1 MSYEPLS
8 EDVLRAVMPL
18 VSTNYIDNAGHFKA
32 NPMTPEAASAALWR
46 RIAGAT
52 PRATSVEQRRAT
64 VWVLRR
70 SRVLAGYVD
79 PDESWNWPGCVSAT
93 GPRAA
98 REGWPL
104 DPYPGKLAAPQTKSP
119 KPNPTK
125 LDGTIEGRQVKPGD
139 VVFWK
144 DTPGNEPVRGAR
156 RVVQRVERNK
166 VWFANQKW
174 GSLED
179 LTFEDPTAHQ
189 AAQDELNRNFRD
201 WIFSPKVTTEAN
213 TRRERLPPIQLDLSS
228 LERRITAACL
238 DLAAPYGTAFGATP
252 DMLSAFLNHK
262 QPANQGTSTMNQGTS
277 TMNQVT
283 AQQATPSTAASLN
296 ADTSNIVETKT
307 YVFGRDIKTLD
318 DDTLLNYV
326 QSLTGA
332 IEYLEQLNA
341 ETPLAK
347 LVTKIGQLRDAKAKI
362 VELLGGA
369 PVEQATPQVNADD
382 KPKRVRRTKAEIEA
396 DATSAPTP
404 LTPPP
409 AAKGEQT
416 PDLDDVDLE

>member
-18 VSTNYIDNAGHFKA
+18 VSTDYINAGRFMA
-32 NPMTPEAASAALWR
+32 DGAALWR

-252 DMLSAFLNHK
+252 DTMSAFLNHK
-262 QPANQGTSTMNQGTS
+262 QPTNQGTSTMNQ
-277 TMNQVT
+277 
-283 AQQATPSTAASLN
+283 AASLFN
-296 ADTSNIVETKT
+296 AASPCVDTFNAASLCVDTSNIVETKT
-307 YVFGRDIKTLD
+307 FVFGRDIKTLD